1 MNLGKL
7 TSENLITLLTFIPI
21 YVEAI
26 KEGQEAIRQKRDKI
40 FTPKS
45 LSSSWHHLYELSYN
59 EHLARFI
66 VALGQEDEIKKMAS
80 SSNPSQA
87 AIESLHEAFNTE
99 DDFHLELD
107 EESKLTL
114 PLILGVTHSLI
125 LNFKSLLTFGL
136 YINELVAIARKGGVK
151 GDKALF
157 NAIRIDPTVIGCT
170 SISKRI
176 SQAVL
181 EDDQNFIKK
190 LKRAF
195 QGKFT
200 KRENRVY
207 QLQRLIMQV
216 LLETNAP
223 SLNAE
228 DLYKLFVEQLKIASK
243 DRDSDIGDVANNL
256 RQFAYQF
263 MKQKPVS

>member
-7 TSENLITLLTFIPI
+7 TSEDLLLLLSLIPLYEEI
-21 YVEAI
+21 VRD
-26 KEGQEAIRQKRDKI
+26 GQKTIREKREKV
-40 FTPKS
+40 FTPQS
-45 LSSSWHHLYELSYN
+45 LSSSWHHLYELPYS

-66 VALGQEDEIKKMAS
+66 VAIGQADEVKKMADS
-80 SSNPSQA
+80 DNPPQA
-87 AIESLHEAFNTE
+87 GIAALQEAFESE
-99 DDFHLELD
+99 DGFDLELD
-107 EESKLTL
+107 EESRLAI
-114 PLILGVTHSLI
+114 PLMLGVTHSLS

-136 YINELVAIARKGGVK
+136 YINELVAIARKGGK
-151 GDKALF
+151 DGDKALF
-157 NAIRIDPTVIGCT
+157 NAIKIDPTVIGCP

-176 SQAVL
+176 SQAIL
-181 EDDQNFIKK
+181 EDDQKFMEK
-190 LKRAF
+190 LKKAF
-195 QGKFT
+195 HGKFT

-216 LLETNAP
+216 LLETKAP
-223 SLNAE
+223 ALGAE

>member
-7 TSENLITLLTFIPI
+7 TSEDLIDLLTLMPAYEEI
-21 YVEAI
+21 I
-26 KEGQEAIRQKRDKI
+26 KDGQIRVREKRDKI
-40 FTPKS
+40 FTPQS
-45 LSSSWHHLYELSYN
+45 SSSSWHHLYELPYN
-59 EHLARFI
+59 EHLARLI
-66 VALGQEDEIKKMAS
+66 VAIGQVDEVKKMAAS
-80 SSNPSQA
+80 DNPPQA
-87 AIESLHEAFNTE
+87 GIAALQKAFESE
-99 DDFHLELD
+99 DGFDLELD
-107 EESKLTL
+107 EESRLAI
-114 PLILGVTHSLI
+114 PLMLGVTYSLS

-136 YINELVAIARKGGVK
+136 YINELVTIARKGGK
-151 GDKALF
+151 DSDKALF
-157 NAIRIDPTVIGCT
+157 NAIKIDPTVIGCP

-176 SQAVL
+176 SQAIL
-181 EDDQNFIKK
+181 EDDQNFMKRLKK
-190 LKRAF
+190 AF

-216 LLETNAP
+216 LLEANAP
-223 SLNAE
+223 ALGAE
-228 DLYKLFVEQLKIASK
+228 DLYKLFVEELKIASK

>member
-7 TSENLITLLTFIPI
+7 TSEDLIVLLTLIPVYEEI
-21 YVEAI
+21 I
-26 KEGQEAIRQKRDKI
+26 KDGQKTIRKKRDKI
-40 FTPKS
+40 FTPQS
-45 LSSSWHHLYELSYN
+45 MSSSWHHLYELSYN

-66 VALGQEDEIKKMAS
+66 VDIGQVEEVKEMAASDNPPQAGIAALKE
-80 SSNPSQA
+80 
-87 AIESLHEAFNTE
+87 AIESE
-99 DDFHLELD
+99 DGLDLELD
-107 EESKLTL
+107 DESRLGL
-114 PLILGVTHSLI
+114 SLILGVTHSLS

-136 YINELVAIARKGGVK
+136 YINELVAIVREGGK
-151 GDKALF
+151 ERDKALF
-157 NAIRIDPTVIGCT
+157 NAIKIDPTVIGCP
-170 SISKRI
+170 SISRRI
-176 SQAVL
+176 SQAIL
-181 EDDQNFIKK
+181 EDDQDFMKGLKK
-190 LKRAF
+190 AF

-207 QLQRLIMQV
+207 QLQRLITQI

-223 SLNAE
+223 ALGAE

-256 RQFAYQF
+256 RQFVYQF